1 MLKALMPLLS
11 AMAGEELKF
20 VAGQTKRA
28 AIFGAAIAVFAII
41 AITFSAS
48 PPFWHWRRTM
58 AAAGGSHSRCIVAD
72 RGASHSRSPENSGCV
87 RGQKRKQKMEA
98 DKSAMVAAA
107 AIATVPA
114 ILKRP
119 ILAAALPL
127 AGIALVSLLSDKKSA
142 RRRADSFKQTQ
153 NVGFKPAFCFPP
165 SPPALFANRHFAFFG

>member
-1 MLKALMPLLS
+1 MLKALMPLLT

-41 AITFSAS
+41 AVTFLCV
-48 PPFWHWRRTM
+48 
-58 AAAGGSHSRCIVAD
+58 AAFLALAQSYGGPLAALILAALSLIVALLILAVMKIQA
-72 RGASHSRSPENSGCV
+72 ASEAR
-87 RGQKRKQKMEA
+87 KRKEKMEA
-98 DKSAMVAAA
+98 EKTAMMATA

-127 AGIALVSLLSDKKSA
+127 AGIALVSLLSDKKK
-142 RRRADSFKQTQ
+142 R
-153 NVGFKPAFCFPP
+153 PP
-165 SPPALFANRHFAFFG
+165 RSLHA

>member
-1 MLKALMPLLS
+1 MLKALMPLLA

-41 AITFSAS
+41 AITFFCVAAFLALAQNYGGPLAALILAALSLILALLILAVLKIQAAS
-48 PPFWHWRRTM
+48 E
-58 AAAGGSHSRCIVAD
+58 AK
-72 RGASHSRSPENSGCV
+72 
-87 RGQKRKQKMEA
+87 KRKQKVEA
-98 DKSAMVAAA
+98 DKSAMVATA

-127 AGIALVSLLSDKKSA
+127 AGIALFSLLSDKKK
-142 RRRADSFKQTQ
+142 R
-153 NVGFKPAFCFPP
+153 PP
-165 SPPALFANRHFAFFG
+165 QS

>member
-20 VAGQTKRA
+20 VAAQTKRA

-41 AITFSAS
+41 AITFFLRRRLSGAGAEL
-48 PPFWHWRRTM
+48 WRPL
-58 AAAGGSHSRCIVAD
+58 AALILAALSLIVALLILAVLKIQA
-72 RGASHSRSPENSGCV
+72 ASEAK
-87 RGQKRKQKMEA
+87 KRKQKMEA

-127 AGIALVSLLSDKKSA
+127 AGIALVSLLSDKKK
-142 RRRADSFKQTQ
+142 R
-153 NVGFKPAFCFPP
+153 PP
-165 SPPALFANRHFAFFG
+165 QS